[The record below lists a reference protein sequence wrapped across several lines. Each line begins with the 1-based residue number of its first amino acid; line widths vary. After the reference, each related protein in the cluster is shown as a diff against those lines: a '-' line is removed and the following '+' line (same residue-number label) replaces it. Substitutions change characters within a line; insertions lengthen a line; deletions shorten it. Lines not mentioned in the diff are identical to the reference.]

1 MPDISRSTPKTDKS
15 MTVEPYQ
22 PHLKPE
28 WDMVVEQSRNGTFLH
43 RRDYMDYHADRFEDM
58 SLIARDDSGRIIAV
72 MPAHRCGDTI
82 TSHGGLTYGG
92 WLMTPR
98 ADMIAMTEVW
108 KLMTALLADMGIA
121 RLIYRPVPHIY
132 HKYPAEE
139 DLYALWRAGGRL
151 ERTLVSS
158 VIDLLEPLS
167 FDMSARQSVRKAMR
181 SGVTVR
187 ESDDWAGFWQVLEE
201 RLATAHGA
209 RPVHSLDEI
218 LLLRSR
224 FPENIRLFTAEYE
237 GEIVAGS
244 VVYYTDKVA
253 HSQYTGSTEAGRRLR
268 SLPLLYR
275 HIIDTMPE
283 GIRYFDL
290 GTSNEDAGR
299 YLNEGLIRQKASYGA
314 RAVAFNSYCIDI

>member
-1 MPDISRSTPKTDKS
+1 

-72 MPAHRCGDTI
+72 MPAHRCGDTV

-108 KLMTALLADMGIA
+108 MLMTALLADMGIA

-151 ERTLVSS
+151 DRTLVSS
-158 VIDLLEPLS
+158 VIDVSEPLS

-187 ESDDWAGFWQVLEE
+187 ESDDWAGFGKCSK
-201 RLATAHGA
+201 R
-209 RPVHSLDEI
+209 
-218 LLLRSR
+218 
-224 FPENIRLFTAEYE
+224 
-237 GEIVAGS
+237 GS
-244 VVYYTDKVA
+244 
-253 HSQYTGSTEAGRRLR
+253 RRLMVQGLFIR
-268 SLPLLYR
+268 STRYCCCVVVFRKTYACSLPNTR
-275 HIIDTMPE
+275 EKSWP
-283 GIRYFDL
+283 
-290 GTSNEDAGR
+290 
-299 YLNEGLIRQKASYGA
+299 
-314 RAVAFNSYCIDI
+314 VV